1 MKNLLDTLP
10 SQVDL
15 ILSILKQMKIGSE
28 PDREADYWEEKKFI
42 DKEIAAITNNKN
54 NLIVF

>member
-1 MKNLLDTLP
+1 LP
-10 SQVDL
+10 KQADSILL
-15 ILSILKQMKIGSE
+15 ILQQMKIGSE